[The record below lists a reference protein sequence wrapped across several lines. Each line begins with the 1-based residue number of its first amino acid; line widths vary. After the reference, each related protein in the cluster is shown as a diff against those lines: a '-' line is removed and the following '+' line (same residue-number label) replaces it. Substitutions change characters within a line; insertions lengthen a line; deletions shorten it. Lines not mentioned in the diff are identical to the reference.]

1 MKQSVTFFVVRK
13 VLQLIPVILAIATL
27 NFLLLQL
34 APGDAADILAGQ
46 SGHATLEYIEQLR
59 RELGLDQPLWKQ
71 YILYMLRL
79 LSFDLGHS
87 MIQGVPVLDLI
98 LERLPATLIL
108 MLAALAIAVL
118 MGVLLGVTA
127 ARHKGTWIDNLASTV
142 ALMAYATP
150 QFWLGL
156 MLIVLF
162 SINMG
167 ILPSG
172 GMMRIGQ
179 DQTGWETILDIGHHL
194 ILPAVTLGLFYMAV
208 YTRLMRASMLE
219 VLTLDYITTAR
230 AKGLNESQIAW
241 RHAFRNALLPVV
253 TLIGIQIGHL
263 LGGSILVETVFGWP
277 GLGRL
282 VLEALLQRDMNLL
295 LGILF
300 ISSVAVVLAN
310 LTVDVLYRFLDPRGA
325 SK

>member
-1 MKQSVTFFVVRK
+1 MKQSVTYFIARK
-13 VLQLIPVILAIATL
+13 ILQLIPVILAIASL

-46 SGHATLEYIEQLR
+46 SGHATLEYMEKLR

-71 YILYMLRL
+71 YCLYMLRL
-79 LSFDLGHS
+79 LSLDLGQS
-87 MIQGVPVLDLI
+87 LIQGVPVLDLI

-108 MLAALAIAVL
+108 MLAALGIAVM

-127 ARHKGTWIDNLASTV
+127 ARHKGTWIDNFASTV
-142 ALMAYATP
+142 ALIAYATP

-162 SINMG
+162 SINLG

-172 GMMRIGQ
+172 GMRRIGAE
-179 DQTGWETILDIGHHL
+179 QTEWGTILDVGRHL

-230 AKGLNESQIAW
+230 AKGLNEGQIAW

-310 LTVDVLYRFLDPRGA
+310 LSVDIIYGFLDPRGA